1 MDEVINAFMN
11 PNFYDHVV
19 EQIKLLQTHIS
30 FVFLTGK
37 YVYKIKKP
45 VNFGFAD
52 FSTLEKRKF
61 FCEKELKLNA
71 RLCKDMYIEVVPI
84 KKFKGKIK
92 MRGEGEVVEYAI
104 KLKELPQEA
113 KMDRLIEKNKIDKK
127 IIEDIARIISDF
139 HSKAETNKEI
149 NKYGSVENIKYIWN
163 ENFDQTIDFIG
174 RTIGKNQFDSIKQK
188 IENFINRNKR
198 LFEKRISDN
207 KIRDCHGD
215 LHSGNIFVG
224 DKIYIFDCIE
234 FNDRYR
240 CSDVILDIAFFT
252 MDLDFR
258 CRQGFSNYFLEKYTE
273 FSGEKELFKLL
284 KFYEYWRAYVRGKV
298 ISLKLNDP
306 NIDEKEK
313 IDSEKLAK
321 QYFDLSYRYAAA
333 I

>member
-19 EQIKLLQTHIS
+19 EQIKLFQTHIS

-174 RTIGKNQFDSIKQK
+174 RTIGKNQFDFIKQK

-258 CRQGFSNYFLEKYTE
+258 CRHVLSNYFLEKYIE

-284 KFYEYWRAYVRGKV
+284 KFYECWRAYVRGKV